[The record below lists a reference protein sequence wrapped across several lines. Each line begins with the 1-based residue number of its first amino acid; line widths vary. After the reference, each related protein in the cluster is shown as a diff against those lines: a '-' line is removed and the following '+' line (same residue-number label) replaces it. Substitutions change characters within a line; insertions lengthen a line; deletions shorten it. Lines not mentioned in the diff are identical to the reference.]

1 MNEVLL
7 EFKLKEW
14 LTTVNNYQL
23 ARKCGEPER
32 LRLKDTK
39 LREFDLRDVD
49 LAEIDFANRDL
60 SGADLS
66 GTKLMGS
73 SWTTCQFGLA
83 NLKDAQLQ
91 GATFGSGC
99 NFEGA
104 TLNGCAVYR
113 ASFSASNFHNAKAV
127 GANFDYVDFGN
138 SPLTNMDLTRA
149 SLDNASNYLLD
160 RAVVRDTRFSAH
172 ATDPWS
178 QLRRTYT
185 GPRFVLN
192 LSLLITFVL
201 SLVAKAFAYQILV
214 LIEAA
219 PGLADGIEAY
229 CRIHTCEYV
238 RIGDVLLGFHDGAE
252 FFVISSLVY
261 NLLRFVLT
269 FGVSALREQEERSG
283 RSPAYD
289 PPPMLDNR
297 RRPTHWLR
305 HFRQYY
311 RWMHGVHCWLMF
323 PLWIIVM
330 ISFFDALYGLATEVI
345 QLPNHPSDT
354 AVG

>member
-7 EFKLKEW
+7 QFKLKEW
-14 LTTVNNYQL
+14 LTTVSNYQL

-32 LRLKDTK
+32 LRLKDTE
-39 LREFDLRDVD
+39 LRELDLHDID
-49 LAEIDFANRDL
+49 LAEIDFENCDL

-73 SWTTCQFGLA
+73 SWTNCQFGLT
-83 NLKDAQLQ
+83 NLTDAQLQ
-91 GATFGSGC
+91 GATIGSGC
-99 NFEGA
+99 SFEGA
-104 TLNGCAVYR
+104 TLNGCAANR
-113 ASFSASNFHNAKAV
+113 ATFSASNFHNAKAV
-127 GANFDYVDFGN
+127 GADFGHVEFGN
-138 SPLTNMDLTRA
+138 SRLANIDLTRA

-160 RAVVRDTRFSAH
+160 RAIVRDTGFSAD

-178 QLRRTYT
+178 KLRRTYT

-192 LSLLITFVL
+192 LLLLIAFVL
-201 SLVAKAFAYQILV
+201 YLVAKAFAYQILV
-214 LIEAA
+214 LIQAA

-229 CRIHTCEYV
+229 CGIHPCESV
-238 RIGDVLLGFHDGAE
+238 RIGDVLLGLHDGAA
-252 FFVISSLVY
+252 FFVISSLIY

-283 RSPAYD
+283 RTPAYD

-297 RRPTHWLR
+297 RRLTDWLLR
-305 HFRQYY
+305 FRQFY
-311 RWMHGVHCWLMF
+311 RWMHGVHRWLMF

-330 ISFFDALYGLATEVI
+330 ISFFDALYGLATDVI

>member
-14 LTTVNNYQL
+14 LTTVNNYQF

-39 LREFDLRDVD
+39 LREFDLHDVD
-49 LAEIDFANRDL
+49 LTEIDFANCDL

-73 SWTTCQFGLA
+73 SWKNCQFGLA

-138 SPLTNMDLTRA
+138 SRLTNMDLRRA

-160 RAVVRDTRFSAH
+160 RTIVRDTGFSAH
-172 ATDPWS
+172 ATALVDTS
-178 QLRRTYT
+178 SNVYRSTFCLK
-185 GPRFVLN
+185 
-192 LSLLITFVL
+192 SLTVNNVYFIFGGKGFCL
-201 SLVAKAFAYQILV
+201 
-214 LIEAA
+214 
-219 PGLADGIEAY
+219 PD
-229 CRIHTCEYV
+229 TCV
-238 RIGDVLLGFHDGAE
+238 DRGCTRAG
-252 FFVISSLVY
+252 
-261 NLLRFVLT
+261 
-269 FGVSALREQEERSG
+269 G
-283 RSPAYD
+283 R
-289 PPPMLDNR
+289 N
-297 RRPTHWLR
+297 
-305 HFRQYY
+305 
-311 RWMHGVHCWLMF
+311 
-323 PLWIIVM
+323 
-330 ISFFDALYGLATEVI
+330 
-345 QLPNHPSDT
+345 
-354 AVG
+354 